1 MYWNTEKISVD
12 LYVKNLIFPSDCNDT
27 DYQMSGLTPVIPDE
41 LFR

>member
-12 LYVKNLIFPSDCNDT
+12 LYVKNLIFPADGNDT